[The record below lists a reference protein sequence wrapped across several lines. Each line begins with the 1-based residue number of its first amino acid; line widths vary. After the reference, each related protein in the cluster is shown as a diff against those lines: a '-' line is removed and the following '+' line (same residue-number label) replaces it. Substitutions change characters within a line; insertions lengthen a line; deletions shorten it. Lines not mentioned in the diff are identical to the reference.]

1 MINACIS
8 RNKKSP
14 HMTGESWHKN
24 PPFTFSI
31 TTHFDPESMISW
43 ERKKKNHRPSDP
55 QKEEQKKEIKVQ
67 KTEGK

>member
-1 MINACIS
+1 
-8 RNKKSP
+8 
-14 HMTGESWHKN
+14 
-24 PPFTFSI
+24 
-31 TTHFDPESMISW
+31 MISW